1 MRSVGGHSAKFLS
14 RYAGDVAESQ
24 ASPRGVPTKRPPF
37 GTLLRRA
44 LTLRCAWCGNR
55 PGFRRSWFK
64 RYDACQNCGLSV
76 QRGQEGFEL
85 GAATVNA
92 IIVLGALIAAAAV
105 SIVITYPDVAAT
117 PLIIVLGAVAI
128 VLPVLL
134 YPFTFTIWFAVELM
148 MDPPSARDL
157 EAARAR
163 VAEREAGLSEAGT

>member
-1 MRSVGGHSAKFLS
+1 M
-14 RYAGDVAESQ
+14 AETQ
-24 ASPRGVPTKRPPF
+24 ASSRSVPTKRAPF

-44 LTLRCAWCGNR
+44 VTLRCAWCGNR

-64 RYDACQNCGLSV
+64 RYDSCQHCGLSV

-92 IIVLGALIAAAAV
+92 IIVLGAVAV
-105 SIVITYPDVAAT
+105 
-117 PLIIVLGAVAI
+117 

-148 MDPPSARDL
+148 MDPPSPRDL

-163 VAEREAGLSEAGT
+163 VAERESGVVGPGT